1 MNTSLGKP
9 RSNEYSWLRDLLG
22 GLRTSWAAN
31 IQLESPD
38 QYINHE
44 FLGIDVQTKKTD
56 LYIPD
61 EPAYGMVSIER
72 APRVNP
78 NIKKATIVCPTQN
91 QLEAYAI
98 DQKGGTPGDTY
109 TNLRLKQRPVADDEN
124 RKITR
129 WTTMADTIGL
139 NVKRDTS
146 VTNCISICFAFENN
160 GLKSLFTGD
169 HVGQSIRDGLGA
181 TESSRLFSKWNL
193 LKVATMS
200 KSTYHPQ

>member
-1 MNTSLGKP
+1 MRYYHWAYGYQYLVSKKKLPWENLWYNDKAVFYWNIPVNTSLGKP

-139 NVKRDTS
+139 NVKRDT
-146 VTNCISICFAFENN
+146 
-160 GLKSLFTGD
+160 
-169 HVGQSIRDGLGA
+169 
-181 TESSRLFSKWNL
+181 
-193 LKVATMS
+193 
-200 KSTYHPQ
+200 